1 MENVVDSLQ
10 QTKGYV
16 MGKMKQIHIGI
27 QEMVDQE
34 VHNEWLMVEDYIAE
48 SKEYIK
54 VHVKDLINFQ
64 LQNIGLTMSED
75 KIQDMVEDSISS
87 IYGV

>member
-1 MENVVDSLQ
+1 
-10 QTKGYV
+10 
-16 MGKMKQIHIGI
+16 MGKLKEIHMGI

-34 VHNEWLMVEDYIAE
+34 VYNEWVMVEDYIVE

-54 VHVKDLINFQ
+54 VHVKDLVNFE
-64 LQNIGLTMSED
+64 LQNIGLSMSQDE
-75 KIQDMVEDSISS
+75 IHDMVEDAINS

>member
-1 MENVVDSLQ
+1 
-10 QTKGYV
+10 
-16 MGKMKQIHIGI
+16 MGKLKEIHMSI

-34 VHNEWLMVEDYIAE
+34 VYNEWVMVEDYIVE

-54 VHVKDLINFQ
+54 VHVKDLVNFE
-64 LQNIGLTMSED
+64 LQNIGLSMSQDE
-75 KIQDMVEDSISS
+75 IHDMVEDAINS

>member
-1 MENVVDSLQ
+1 
-10 QTKGYV
+10 
-16 MGKMKQIHIGI
+16 MGKLKEIHMSI

-34 VHNEWLMVEDYIAE
+34 VYNEWVMVEDYIME

-54 VHVKDLINFQ
+54 VHVKDLVNFE
-64 LQNIGLTMSED
+64 LQNIGLSMSQEE
-75 KIQDMVEDSISS
+75 IQDMVEDAINS

>member
-1 MENVVDSLQ
+1 
-10 QTKGYV
+10 
-16 MGKMKQIHIGI
+16 MGKLKEIHISI
-27 QEMVDQE
+27 QDMVDQE
-34 VHNEWLMVEDYIAE
+34 VYNEWLMVEDYIAE

-64 LQNIGLTMSED
+64 LQNIGLTMSQDE
-75 KIQDMVEDSISS
+75 IQDMVEDAISS

>member
-1 MENVVDSLQ
+1 
-10 QTKGYV
+10 
-16 MGKMKQIHIGI
+16 MGKLKEIHISI
-27 QEMVDQE
+27 QDIVDQE
-34 VHNEWLMVEDYIAE
+34 VYNEWLMVEDYIAE

-64 LQNIGLTMSED
+64 LQNIGLTMSQDE
-75 KIQDMVEDSISS
+75 IQDMVEDAINS

>member
-1 MENVVDSLQ
+1 
-10 QTKGYV
+10 

-34 VHNEWLMVEDYIAE
+34 VYNEWLMVEDYIAE

-54 VHVKDLINFQ
+54 VHVKDLVNFQ
-64 LQNIGLTMSED
+64 LQNIGLTMSQD
-75 KIQDMVEDSISS
+75 KIQDMVEDAISS
-87 IYGV
+87 TYGA

>member
-1 MENVVDSLQ
+1 
-10 QTKGYV
+10 
-16 MGKMKQIHIGI
+16 MGKLKEIHMSI

-34 VHNEWLMVEDYIAE
+34 VYNEWIMVEDYIME

-54 VHVKDLINFQ
+54 VHVKDLVNFQ
-64 LQNIGLTMSED
+64 LQNIGLSMSQDE
-75 KIQDMVEDSISS
+75 IQDMVEDAISS

>member
-1 MENVVDSLQ
+1 
-10 QTKGYV
+10 

-34 VHNEWLMVEDYIAE
+34 VYNEWLMVEDYIAE

-54 VHVKDLINFQ
+54 VHVKELINFQ
-64 LQNIGLTMSED
+64 IQKIGLTMS
-75 KIQDMVEDSISS
+75 
-87 IYGV
+87 

>member
-1 MENVVDSLQ
+1 
-10 QTKGYV
+10 
-16 MGKMKQIHIGI
+16 MGKLKEIHMSI

-34 VHNEWLMVEDYIAE
+34 VYNEWVMVEDYIAE

-54 VHVKDLINFQ
+54 VYVKDLINFQ